1 MSSYDGAM
9 SSTAEPIGRRERKKA
24 ATRKNISDVAT
35 TLFLERGFD
44 NVSIR
49 EVADAADV
57 SPTTVF
63 AHFSQKEA
71 LVFDEDDEQRDR
83 LVAAVRNRPAGVTI
97 NRALHDFYAE
107 EIDVNFEE
115 HGDQVARR
123 FMNFLNETP
132 ALRDYASKMWLRHED
147 ALAAA
152 IADELGLSV
161 PTAEI
166 QVYSRFVLQMQ
177 ILVSESDEQRAT
189 ARRRFRHP
197 RERLV
202 ADREPT
208 GRGGYLSQGA
218 LWRSGVIES
227 SMNLRSESTR
237 ASSNVWVASSTSSSR
252 WSAASGSTPPAFT
265 ASNVACA
272 HSENAALTPIPL

>member
-1 MSSYDGAM
+1 MS
-9 SSTAEPIGRRERKKA
+9 TPEPIGRRERKKA

-35 TLFLERGFD
+35 MLFLERGFD
-44 NVSIR
+44 AVSIR
-49 EVADAADV
+49 EIAEVADV

-63 AHFSQKEA
+63 AHFPQKEA

-189 ARRRFRHP
+189 LAAGFDIL
-197 RERLV
+197 E
-202 ADREPT
+202 
-208 GRGGYLSQGA
+208 
-218 LWRSGVIES
+218 SGWSPIES
-227 SMNLRSESTR
+227 RLAEADT
-237 ASSNVWVASSTSSSR
+237 
-252 WSAASGSTPPAFT
+252 
-265 ASNVACA
+265 
-272 HSENAALTPIPL
+272 

>member
-1 MSSYDGAM
+1 MS
-9 SSTAEPIGRRERKKA
+9 TPEPIGRRERKKA
-24 ATRKNISDVAT
+24 ATRKTISDVAT
-35 TLFLERGFD
+35 MLFLERGFD

-132 ALRDYASKMWLRHED
+132 ALRDYASKMWLRHVD
-147 ALAAA
+147 ALAAT

-189 ARRRFRHP
+189 LAAGFDIL
-197 RERLV
+197 E
-202 ADREPT
+202 
-208 GRGGYLSQGA
+208 
-218 LWRSGVIES
+218 SGWSPIES
-227 SMNLRSESTR
+227 RLAEADT
-237 ASSNVWVASSTSSSR
+237 
-252 WSAASGSTPPAFT
+252 
-265 ASNVACA
+265 
-272 HSENAALTPIPL
+272 

>member
-1 MSSYDGAM
+1 MSRYDGAM

-189 ARRRFRHP
+189 
-197 RERLV
+197 V
-202 ADREPT
+202 AAGFDILE
-208 GRGGYLSQGA
+208 
-218 LWRSGVIES
+218 SGWSPIES
-227 SMNLRSESTR
+227 RLAEADT
-237 ASSNVWVASSTSSSR
+237 
-252 WSAASGSTPPAFT
+252 
-265 ASNVACA
+265 
-272 HSENAALTPIPL
+272 

>member
-1 MSSYDGAM
+1 M

-189 ARRRFRHP
+189 LAAGFDILENGWSP
-197 RERLV
+197 
-202 ADREPT
+202 
-208 GRGGYLSQGA
+208 
-218 LWRSGVIES
+218 IES
-227 SMNLRSESTR
+227 RLAEADT
-237 ASSNVWVASSTSSSR
+237 
-252 WSAASGSTPPAFT
+252 
-265 ASNVACA
+265 
-272 HSENAALTPIPL
+272 

>member
-1 MSSYDGAM
+1 MS
-9 SSTAEPIGRRERKKA
+9 TPEPIGRRERKKA

-35 TLFLERGFD
+35 MLFLERGFD

-189 ARRRFRHP
+189 
-197 RERLV
+197 V
-202 ADREPT
+202 AAGFDILENGWSP
-208 GRGGYLSQGA
+208 
-218 LWRSGVIES
+218 IES
-227 SMNLRSESTR
+227 RL
-237 ASSNVWVASSTSSSR
+237 AD
-252 WSAASGSTPPAFT
+252 SGA
-265 ASNVACA
+265 
-272 HSENAALTPIPL
+272 